1 MNTMNNIYEPLKR
14 GLCLITAGNI
24 NDFNT
29 MTIGWGTIGCLWSKP
44 VFIAYVKQN
53 RYTFEFTENNEYFTI
68 SFYDEKY
75 RKEMGY
81 LGSKS
86 GRDTDKVKDVNF
98 HPVSIEGIDAVSFIE
113 AKHTIV
119 CKKIYC
125 DDFNDSVLNE
135 IKERYYKDEPYH
147 RFYIGEIILEK

>member
-1 MNTMNNIYEPLKR
+1 MNTMNNIYEPLKK

-53 RYTFEFTENNEYFTI
+53 RYTFEFTEKNEYFTI

-75 RKEMGY
+75 TKLQFQRFIDTVGILQENKIKTGILHICNSSAFLQYPNMHLNAVRVGSAF
-81 LGSKS
+81 LGRLSFLAI
-86 GRDTDKVKDVNF
+86 TKV
-98 HPVSIEGIDAVSFIE
+98 
-113 AKHTIV
+113 
-119 CKKIYC
+119 
-125 DDFNDSVLNE
+125 
-135 IKERYYKDEPYH
+135 
-147 RFYIGEIILEK
+147 